1 MEKEIKDKKKSS
13 GFLIGLLIV
22 VVVSLAVFI
31 VYDKVLKNDNE
42 EEKTKEVLDEKPK
55 DEIEEPQP
63 EEVKLDKE
71 EVNEKLMQFEM
82 AYMYT
87 FGDDRLP
94 DNIVY
99 DQELLHGNKQRMF
112 DFVWIYSNLLRVEDV
127 KYHVTADGQEVT
139 GAYAISMNAYS
150 NLYQKILGEEFDGNY
165 SVSDKYQFELKDNY
179 IYGGLYTGVGIDSIV
194 LKIKSCDKQLD
205 TYKVVIDV
213 LYFDIDNELDL
224 MNELSKSDT
233 TEYDDE
239 YVFYRLN
246 LDVVLN
252 DDVYMID
259 SFKAVRK

>member
-1 MEKEIKDKKKSS
+1 MEKEIKDKKKGS

-22 VVVSLAVFI
+22 VVVSLAMFI

-71 EVNEKLMQFEM
+71 EVNEKLKDFEF
-82 AYMYT
+82 AYNYT
-87 FGDDRLP
+87 FGELVLP
-94 DNIVY
+94 SNMVY
-99 DQELLHGNKQRMF
+99 DQELLVGNKQRMF
-112 DFVWIYSNLLRVEDV
+112 DFVWIYTNLLKIDNVIYSKDV
-127 KYHVTADGQEVT
+127 SGQEVD
-139 GAYAISMNAYS
+139 GAYAVEINAYKE
-150 NLYQKILGEEFDGNY
+150 LYEKIFSEEFDGNY
-165 SVSDKYQFELKDNY
+165 KVSNKYDFELSNNY

-252 DDVYMID
+252 DDIYMID